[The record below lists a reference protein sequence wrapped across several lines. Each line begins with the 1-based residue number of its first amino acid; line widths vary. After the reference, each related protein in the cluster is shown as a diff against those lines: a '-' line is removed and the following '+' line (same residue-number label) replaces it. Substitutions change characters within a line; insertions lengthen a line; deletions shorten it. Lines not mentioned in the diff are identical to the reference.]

1 MEKNLTE
8 ILNNIVSRI
17 IETSR
22 PAKVILFGSASRGD
36 MTEESDFDILVITKN
51 GTHRRRTAQLIY
63 KNISDIGFASDIV
76 VVTEEDIEFY
86 KDEETSIISPALKEG
101 KVLYAA

>member
-8 ILNNIVSRI
+8 VLNRIVSRI
-17 IETSR
+17 IETSN
-22 PAKVILFGSASRGD
+22 PAKIILFGSASRGNMAD
-36 MTEESDFDILVITKN
+36 ESDFDILVVMKN

-63 KNISDIGFASDIV
+63 RNISDIGFASDII
-76 VVTEEDIEFY
+76 VVTEEDVELY

>member
-8 ILNNIVSRI
+8 VLNSIVSRI
-17 IETSR
+17 IETSS
-22 PAKVILFGSASRGD
+22 PEKVILFGSASRGN
-36 MTEESDFDILVITKN
+36 MTEDSDFDILVVMKN
-51 GTHRRRTAQLIY
+51 GTHRRKTAQLIY
-63 KNISDIGFASDIV
+63 KNISDIGFASDII
-76 VVTEEDIEFY
+76 VVTEEDVEHY